1 MSLAFIVR
9 NLNRSRFK
17 LLQETIQRLEE
28 HVEQSGME
36 LTGTTYVDVSEMQR
50 IAKQVRTTR
59 MFYRSVDGI
68 QITSGLDQNERL
80 FKISYFREFL
90 NEITAV
96 PETNE
101 SLRAESL
108 LFDRLQRIEHGVKVS
123 IEEQRVLEEILEEV

>member
-1 MSLAFIVR
+1 
-9 NLNRSRFK
+9 
-17 LLQETIQRLEE
+17 
-28 HVEQSGME
+28 
-36 LTGTTYVDVSEMQR
+36 
-50 IAKQVRTTR
+50 